1 MANRKYSPS
10 PRVFEMEISKSDII
24 ISLAGRDKGQL
35 FYVVDV
41 QESYCLLADGKGRK
55 LENPKRK
62 KLKHVRR
69 VSRTETR
76 VADKIRRGDK
86 VLNSE
91 LRRDLATFGQQFES
105 QNQGG

>member
-1 MANRKYSPS
+1 MD
-10 PRVFEMEISKSDII
+10 ISKSDII
-24 ISLAGRDKGQL
+24 ESLAGRDKGKY
-35 FYVVDV
+35 FYVIDV
-41 QESYCLLADGKGRK
+41 EDNYVLIADGKGRK

-69 VSRTETR
+69 VTRTETR
-76 VADKIRRGDK
+76 VAAKILNGEK

-91 LRRDLATFGQQFES
+91 LRRDLATFGQQFNS

>member
-1 MANRKYSPS
+1 M
-10 PRVFEMEISKSDII
+10 MDISKSDII
-24 ISLAGRDKGQL
+24 ESLAGRDKGKF
-35 FYVVDV
+35 FYVIDV
-41 QESYCLLADGKGRK
+41 EENFVLIADGKGRK

-76 VADKIRRGDK
+76 VAQKIMNGDK

-91 LRRDLATFGQQFES
+91 LRRDLATFGQQFNS

>member
-1 MANRKYSPS
+1 MD
-10 PRVFEMEISKSDII
+10 ISKSDIV
-24 ISLAGRDKGQL
+24 ISLAGRDEGKL
-35 FYVVDV
+35 FYVIDTEENFV
-41 QESYCLLADGKGRK
+41 LIADGKGRK

-76 VADKIRRGDK
+76 VAAKLQNGDK

-91 LRRDLATFGQQFES
+91 LRRDLATFGQQFNS
-105 QNQGG
+105 QNQGGK

>member
-1 MANRKYSPS
+1 MD
-10 PRVFEMEISKSDII
+10 ISKSDIVL
-24 ISLAGRDKGQL
+24 SLAGRDKGKL
-35 FYVVDV
+35 FYVMDTEDNFV
-41 QESYCLLADGKGRK
+41 LLADGKGRK

-76 VADKIRRGDK
+76 VALKIQNGDK

-91 LRRDLATFGQQFES
+91 LRRDLATFGQQFNS

>member
-1 MANRKYSPS
+1 MD
-10 PRVFEMEISKSDII
+10 ISKSDII
-24 ISLAGRDKGQL
+24 ESMAGRDKGKF
-35 FYVVDV
+35 FYVIDTEDNYV
-41 QESYCLLADGKGRK
+41 LIADGKTRK

-76 VADKIRRGDK
+76 VAVKIQNGDK

-91 LRRDLATFGQQFES
+91 LRRDLATFGQQFNS
-105 QNQGG
+105 HNQGG

>member
-1 MANRKYSPS
+1 MD
-10 PRVFEMEISKSDII
+10 ISKSDII
-24 ISLAGRDKGQL
+24 ESLAGRDKGKF
-35 FYVVDV
+35 FYVIDV
-41 QESYCLLADGKGRK
+41 EENFVLIADGKGRK

-76 VADKIRRGDK
+76 VAVKIQNGDK

-91 LRRDLATFGQQFES
+91 LRRDLATFGQQFNS
-105 QNQGG
+105 QNQGR

>member
-1 MANRKYSPS
+1 M
-10 PRVFEMEISKSDII
+10 MDISKSDII
-24 ISLAGRDKGQL
+24 MSLAGRDKGKL
-35 FYVVDV
+35 FYVMDIEENYV
-41 QESYCLLADGKGRK
+41 LIADGKGRK

-69 VSRTETR
+69 VTRTETR
-76 VADKIRRGDK
+76 VATKILNGDK

-91 LRRDLATFGQQFES
+91 LRRDLAAFGQQFNS

>member
-1 MANRKYSPS
+1 MD
-10 PRVFEMEISKSDII
+10 ISKSDIV
-24 ISLAGRDKGQL
+24 ISLAGRDKDQL
-35 FYVVDV
+35 FYVIEIEDNYVF
-41 QESYCLLADGKGRK
+41 LADGKGRK

-69 VSRTETR
+69 VTRTETR
-76 VADKIRRGDK
+76 VAAKILNGDK

-91 LRRDLATFGQQFES
+91 LRRDLAAYGQQFNS

>member
-1 MANRKYSPS
+1 M
-10 PRVFEMEISKSDII
+10 MDISKSDII
-24 ISLAGRDKGQL
+24 MSLAGRDKGKL
-35 FYVVDV
+35 FYVMDV
-41 QESYCLLADGKGRK
+41 EENYVLIADGKGRK

-76 VADKIRRGDK
+76 VAAKIQNGDK

-91 LRRDLATFGQQFES
+91 LRRDLATFGQQFNS

>member
-1 MANRKYSPS
+1 M
-10 PRVFEMEISKSDII
+10 MEISTSDII
-24 ISLAGRDKGQL
+24 ISTAGRDQGKL
-35 FYVVDV
+35 FYVIGTEGVYV
-41 QESYCLLADGKGRK
+41 LIANGKERK

-69 VSRTETR
+69 VTRTESAVGR
-76 VADKIRRGDK
+76 KLRSGDK

-91 LRRDLATFGQQFES
+91 LRRDLAAISQDFNS

>member
-1 MANRKYSPS
+1 MD
-10 PRVFEMEISKSDII
+10 ISKSDII
-24 ISLAGRDKGQL
+24 ISLAGRDQGKL
-35 FYVVDV
+35 FYVIDV
-41 QESYCLLADGKGRK
+41 EDNYVLIADGKGRK

-76 VADKIRRGDK
+76 VAAKLLHGDK

-91 LRRDLATFGQQFES
+91 LRRDLATFGQQFNS

>member
-1 MANRKYSPS
+1 MD
-10 PRVFEMEISKSDII
+10 ISKSDII
-24 ISLAGRDKGQL
+24 ESLAGRDKGKL
-35 FYVVDV
+35 FYVIDTEENYV
-41 QESYCLLADGKGRK
+41 LIADGKGRK
-55 LENPKRK
+55 LEDPKRK

-76 VADKIRRGDK
+76 VALKIRNGDK

-91 LRRDLATFGQQFES
+91 LRRDLAQFGQQFNS

>member
-1 MANRKYSPS
+1 MD
-10 PRVFEMEISKSDII
+10 ISKSDII
-24 ISLAGRDKGQL
+24 VSLAGRDKGKF
-35 FYVVDV
+35 FYVMEVDGEYV
-41 QESYCLLADGKGRK
+41 LLADGKGRK

-69 VSRTETR
+69 VTRTETR
-76 VADKIRRGDK
+76 VADKILRGDK

-91 LRRDLATFGQQFES
+91 LRRDLATFGQQFNS

>member
-1 MANRKYSPS
+1 
-10 PRVFEMEISKSDII
+10 MEISKSDII
-24 ISLAGRDKGQL
+24 ISTAGRDAGKL
-35 FYVVDV
+35 FYVIEADECYV
-41 QESYCLLADGKGRK
+41 SLANGKERK

-76 VADKIRRGDK
+76 VAEKLRSGDK

-91 LRRDLATFGQQFES
+91 LRRDLAKFS
-105 QNQGG
+105 QEFISHNQGG

>member
-1 MANRKYSPS
+1 MD
-10 PRVFEMEISKSDII
+10 ISKSDIVL
-24 ISLAGRDKGQL
+24 SLAGRDKGKL
-35 FYVVDV
+35 FYVMDTEENFVI
-41 QESYCLLADGKGRK
+41 LADGKGRK

-76 VADKIRRGDK
+76 VATKILNGDK

-91 LRRDLATFGQQFES
+91 LRRDLATFGQQFNS

>member
-1 MANRKYSPS
+1 MD
-10 PRVFEMEISKSDII
+10 ISKSDII
-24 ISLAGRDKGQL
+24 ESLAGRDKGKL
-35 FYVVDV
+35 FYVMDV
-41 QESYCLLADGKGRK
+41 EENFVLIADGKGRK

-76 VADKIRRGDK
+76 VAAKIQNGDK

-91 LRRDLATFGQQFES
+91 LRRDLATFGQQFNS
-105 QNQGG
+105 QNQGGK

>member
-1 MANRKYSPS
+1 MD
-10 PRVFEMEISKSDII
+10 ISKSDII
-24 ISLAGRDKGQL
+24 ISLAGRDKGKL

-41 QESYCLLADGKGRK
+41 EENYVLIADGKGRK
-55 LENPKRK
+55 LEIPKRK

-76 VADKIRRGDK
+76 VAVKLQNGDK

-91 LRRDLATFGQQFES
+91 LRRDLAAFGQQFNS

>member
-1 MANRKYSPS
+1 MD
-10 PRVFEMEISKSDII
+10 ISKSDII

-35 FYVVDV
+35 FYVVGV
-41 QESYCLLADGKGRK
+41 EENFVHLADGKGRK

-69 VSRTETR
+69 VSRTDTR
-76 VADKIRRGDK
+76 VADKLLRGDK

-91 LRRDLATFGQQFES
+91 LRRDLATFGQQFNS
-105 QNQGG
+105 QNQGGI

>member
-1 MANRKYSPS
+1 MD
-10 PRVFEMEISKSDII
+10 ISKSDII
-24 ISLAGRDKGQL
+24 ESLAGRDKGKF
-35 FYVVDV
+35 FYVIDTEENFV
-41 QESYCLLADGKGRK
+41 LIADGKGRK

-76 VADKIRRGDK
+76 VAAKILNGDK

-91 LRRDLATFGQQFES
+91 LRRDLATFGQQFNS